1 MVILDT
7 NHFSEIERGSLAA
20 SRMIK
25 RMDVYPD
32 LIALTIITAQ
42 ESCKGWLHAIQDTLK
57 DRFVYAYSKF
67 QTGLEEFTD

>member
-1 MVILDT
+1 
-7 NHFSEIERGSLAA
+7 
-20 SRMIK
+20 
-25 RMDVYPD
+25 MDVYPD